1 MTMPTQDSPAYPLPG
16 SVLKVLRVE
25 QREDGKNRPVL
36 VYSSELQG
44 KRKKSSKR
52 WRGLDKAVR
61 KMLNAEQT
69 SVSVYREL
77 HERSSRRE
85 KDGWLHD
92 LAKNLRKA
100 GRRGKK
106 KL

>member
-1 MTMPTQDSPAYPLPG
+1 MPTQHSSADPLPN

-25 QREDGKNRPVL
+25 PREDGKNRPVV

-61 KMLNAEQT
+61 KMLDAQQT

-85 KDGWLHD
+85 KNGWLHD
-92 LAKNLRKA
+92 LTKNLRKA
-100 GRRGKK
+100 GRRAKK